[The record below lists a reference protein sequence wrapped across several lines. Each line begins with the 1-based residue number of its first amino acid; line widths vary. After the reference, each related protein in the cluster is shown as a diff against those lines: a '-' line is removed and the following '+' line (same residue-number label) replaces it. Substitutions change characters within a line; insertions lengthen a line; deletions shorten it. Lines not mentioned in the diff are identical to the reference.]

1 MTDNLNPVQRRACM
15 AAVKSR
21 KTTPE
26 RLVRSVLHRLGCRFA
41 LHRVD
46 LAGKP
51 DIVMPARRRIVL
63 VHGCFWHG
71 HACARRRRA
80 PVTNA
85 RYWQMKIERNRAR
98 DTRTLR
104 ALRHAGWR
112 VLVVWECQIHDR
124 ARLAERLAKFLFGEE

>member
-1 MTDNLNPVQRRACM
+1 M

-71 HACARRRRA
+71 HACARGRRA

-104 ALRHAGWR
+104 ALRRAGWR